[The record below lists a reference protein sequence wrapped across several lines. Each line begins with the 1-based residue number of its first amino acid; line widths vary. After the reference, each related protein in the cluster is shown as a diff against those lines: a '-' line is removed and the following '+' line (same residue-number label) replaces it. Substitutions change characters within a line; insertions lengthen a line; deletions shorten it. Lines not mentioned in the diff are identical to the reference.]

1 MKITI
6 FGSGYV
12 GLVTAA
18 CFADVGNNVCC
29 VDVDKDKIEKL
40 NFGVVPIFEPGL
52 EKLIKT
58 NKDSNRLQFT
68 DDLKKAVE
76 FSDLIFIAVG
86 TEGLLRR
93 YVSHPISLGIP
104 HNLLWTLFVFES
116 TFSGPS
122 S

>member
-58 NKDSNRLQFT
+58 NKNGIP
-68 DDLKKAVE
+68 
-76 FSDLIFIAVG
+76 DLIAIPRDSKVIFSEIKRRRGKVTALQKYRLKELNDHG
-86 TEGLLRR
+86 IETEIYRGEE
-93 YVSHPISLGIP
+93 I
-104 HNLLWTLFVFES
+104 
-116 TFSGPS
+116 
-122 S
+122 